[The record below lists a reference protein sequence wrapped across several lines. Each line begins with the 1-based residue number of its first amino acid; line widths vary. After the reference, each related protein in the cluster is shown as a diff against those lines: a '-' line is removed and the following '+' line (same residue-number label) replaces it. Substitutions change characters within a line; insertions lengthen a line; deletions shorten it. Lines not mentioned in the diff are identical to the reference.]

1 MVKLI
6 LGLKGAGKTA
16 QLVQDINEAIKS
28 ETGSMICIEQGTK
41 LRYDIDSRV
50 RLIEYQEYMM
60 GDLPSL
66 KGFISGLYAG
76 NFDISHIFIESF
88 YKLLNNGGPAEVE
101 DFVLWCDRFGS
112 ARGIDFT
119 ILVSEDPATVSETL
133 KKYM

>member
-6 LGLKGAGKTA
+6 MGLKGAGKTA
-16 QLVQDINEAIKS
+16 QLVQDINEAVKS
-28 ETGSMICIEQGTK
+28 ETGSMVCIELGTK

-50 RLIEYQEYMM
+50 RLIEYQEYNL

-66 KGFISGLYAG
+66 KAFISGLYAG
-76 NFDISHIFIESF
+76 NFDVSHIFIESF
-88 YKLLNNGGPAEVE
+88 YKLLKNGTSADVE
-101 DFVLWCDRFGS
+101 DFVRWCDKFGS
-112 ARGIDFT
+112 DRDIDFT

>member
-6 LGLKGAGKTA
+6 MGLKGAGKTA
-16 QLVQDINEAIKS
+16 QLVQDINEAIKTES
-28 ETGSMICIEQGTK
+28 GSMVCIELGTK

-50 RLIEYQEYMM
+50 RLIEYQEYML
-60 GDLPSL
+60 GDMPSL

-88 YKLLNNGGPAEVE
+88 YKLLNNGTPADVE
-101 DFVLWCDRFGS
+101 DFVLWCDRFS
-112 ARGIDFT
+112 AAHGVDFT
-119 ILVSEDPATVSETL
+119 ILVSEDPATVSDTL

>member
-6 LGLKGAGKTA
+6 LGLKGEGKTK
-16 QLVQDINEAIKS
+16 QLVQDINEAVKT
-28 ETGSMICIEQGTK
+28 EAGSMVCIERGTK

-50 RLIEYQEYMM
+50 RLIEYQEYML

-76 NFDISHIFIESF
+76 NFDITHIFVDSF
-88 YKLLNNGGPAEVE
+88 YKLLQEGGPAEVE
-101 DFVLWCDRFGS
+101 DFVLWCDSFSTAHGV
-112 ARGIDFT
+112 DFT
-119 ILVSEDPATVSETL
+119 VLVSEDPEATPETL

>member
-28 ETGSMICIEQGTK
+28 ETGSMVCIELGTK

-50 RLIEYQEYMM
+50 RLVEYQEYNL

-66 KGFISGLYAG
+66 KAFISGLYAG
-76 NFDISHIFIESF
+76 NFDVSHIFIESF
-88 YKLLNNGGPAEVE
+88 YKLLKNGTPADVE
-101 DFVLWCDRFGS
+101 DFVLWCDKFGAS
-112 ARGIDFT
+112 RGVDFT
-119 ILVSEDPATVSETL
+119 ILVSEDPATVSESL

>member
-16 QLVQDINEAIKS
+16 QLVQDINEAIKT
-28 ETGSMICIEQGTK
+28 ETGSMVCIEQGTK

-50 RLIEYQEYMM
+50 RLIEYQEYKL

-66 KGFISGLYAG
+66 KAFISGLYAG
-76 NFDISHIFIESF
+76 NFDVSHIFIESF
-88 YKLLNNGGPAEVE
+88 YKLLKNGTSADVE
-101 DFVLWCDRFGS
+101 DFVLWCDNFGA

>member
-6 LGLKGAGKTA
+6 MGLKGAGKTA

-28 ETGSMICIEQGTK
+28 ETGSMVCIEQGTK

-50 RLIEYQEYMM
+50 RLIEYQEYNL

-66 KGFISGLYAG
+66 KAFISGLYAG
-76 NFDISHIFIESF
+76 NFDVSHIFIESF
-88 YKLLNNGGPAEVE
+88 YKLLKNGTSADVE
-101 DFVLWCDRFGS
+101 DFVLWCDTFGS
-112 ARGIDFT
+112 TRGIDFT
-119 ILVSEDPATVSETL
+119 ILVSEDPATVSDAL

>member
-16 QLVQDINEAIKS
+16 QLVQDINEAVKTES
-28 ETGSMICIEQGTK
+28 GSMICIEFGTK

-50 RLIEYQEYMM
+50 RLIEYQEYML

-88 YKLLNNGGPAEVE
+88 YKLLHNGSTAEVE

-112 ARGIDFT
+112 DRGIDFT
-119 ILVSEDPATVSETL
+119 ILVSEDPESVGETL

>member
-6 LGLKGAGKTA
+6 MGLKGAGKTA

-28 ETGSMICIEQGTK
+28 ETGSMVCIELGTK

-88 YKLLNNGGPAEVE
+88 YKLIENGTPADVE
-101 DFVLWCDRFGS
+101 DFVVWCEDFG
-112 ARGIDFT
+112 AAHGVDFT
-119 ILVSEDPATVSETL
+119 ILVSEDPTTVSDTL

>member
-16 QLVQDINEAIKS
+16 QLVQDINEAVKTES
-28 ETGSMICIEQGTK
+28 GSMVCIELGTK
-41 LRYDIDSRV
+41 LRYDIHSRV
-50 RLIEYQEYMM
+50 RLIEYQEYML

-88 YKLLNNGGPAEVE
+88 YKLLSNGTSADVE
-101 DFVLWCDRFGS
+101 DFVLWCDSFSSTHGV
-112 ARGIDFT
+112 DFT
-119 ILVSEDPATVSETL
+119 ILVSQDPTTVSDTL

>member
-28 ETGSMICIEQGTK
+28 ETGSMVCIELGTK

-88 YKLLNNGGPAEVE
+88 YKLLNNGSPAEVE
-101 DFVLWCDRFGS
+101 DFVLWCDKFGS
-112 ARGIDFT
+112 ARDVDFT
-119 ILVSEDPATVSETL
+119 ILVSEDPDTVSETL